1 MWLNFSNQ
9 ILEYFSELALTK
21 VADAAFE
28 TERAQAAEGVA
39 EVLACAAVEARVL
52 VAVAVPE
59 AARLALP
66 TIAAGADK
74 VGVAVLAEAVVLTR
88 VRRALVAI
96 WKCH

>member
-1 MWLNFSNQ
+1 
-9 ILEYFSELALTK
+9 